1 MQMICSYHLI
11 CHFIVFSLS
20 ELKSYPFG
28 RSLTTSS
35 ISVSYTQLTLPTNY
49 TV

>member
-1 MQMICSYHLI
+1 MQMIYSYHLI

-35 ISVSYTQLTLPTNY
+35 IGFLFRTSLFDSE
-49 TV
+49 